1 MFGWAVYN
9 LAYFLDG
16 LSDLTKT
23 MIESLGLKQ
32 LTKKALDKKVG
43 LDVKI
48 KVLDAIA
55 SYGNE
60 GTSSLMLIIEKTKEK
75 EVKEYAQRKLAELQN
90 KKQR

>member
-1 MFGWAVYN
+1 

>member
-1 MFGWAVYN
+1 

-23 MIESLGLKQ
+23 MLESLGLKQ
-32 LTKKALDKKVG
+32 LTKKALDKKTG
-43 LDVKI
+43 LDVKL

-60 GTSSLMLIIEKTKEK
+60 ASSSLMLIIEKSKEK
-75 EVKEYAQRKLAELQN
+75 EVKEYAQRKLVETQN
-90 KKQR
+90 KKRT